1 MFVKRGIG
9 WKMNREVAR
18 TGRKRLIDVNLI
30 PKKEAIAY
38 LERNMPSDINEA
50 ETYRMLINL
59 IERGLIDAGYQNGH
73 VAYQARALDPFTAL
87 VSVVSTSS
95 EQEIK
100 TMLPELRKMTEKYKE
115 ELKTP
120 FKKGTISEPIIEAL
134 KNLQNFTA
142 CEIKSV
148 RAHSVEELY
157 KKERFKEI
165 ALKISEYFSILSE
178 SETRISN
185 TKIDEMLIEINKL
198 LEEEERKILEDE
210 RWSNQFVEIF
220 EKLSNDSIPEIK
232 RALSELRKQ
241 LEEK

>member
-1 MFVKRGIG
+1 METKER
-9 WKMNREVAR
+9 RASA
-18 TGRKRLIDVNLI
+18 GRKRVSDVNLI

-38 LERNMPSDINEA
+38 LERGIPSDIIEA
-50 ETYRMLINL
+50 ETYRILINL

-73 VAYQARALDPFTAL
+73 VAYQARTFDPFTAL

-95 EQEIK
+95 KQEIK
-100 TMLPELRKMTEKYKE
+100 TMLPELRKMTEKLKE
-115 ELKTP
+115 KTP

-142 CEIKSV
+142 FEIKSV
-148 RAHSVEELY
+148 RVHSLEEIY
-157 KKERFKEI
+157 KSERFKEI
-165 ALKISEYFSILSE
+165 ASKISEYFSILSE
-178 SETRISN
+178 SETRILN
-185 TKIDEMLIEINKL
+185 IKKDEMLIEITKL

-220 EKLSNDSIPEIK
+220 EKFSNDSVPEIK
-232 RALSELRKQ
+232 RALSELRKK